1 MARSPV
7 IAPLTTPTA
16 ALRIQLNS
24 ANKNAFGLSEE
35 RCFADFVFCN
45 VIFHL
50 AVVNFL
56 G

>member
-1 MARSPV
+1 MIRRA
-7 IAPLTTPTA
+7 A
-16 ALRIQLNS
+16 ALRIQLNA
-24 ANKNAFGLSEE
+24 ANKKTFGLSEE
-35 RCFADFVFCN
+35 RAFADFVFCN